1 MGAVWGKMVETTNKK
16 HQLEEKRISH
26 ALMASFVVLTIQYFV
41 LVSLN
46 LMGTPLGA
54 RVQLMSK
61 ALVGIVFLYAF
72 PIVLKRSLK
81 RFLVIYWGAASLFM
95 MHYFVFPQNQ
105 AQMQSLFI
113 DIFFISMPAFIYSM
127 AISDLSIFKRSMQQ
141 AAHIV
146 MIFGTLTAIYSFTGR
161 ASVGTYSMSL
171 SYYML
176 LPALIYIDRLID
188 KFSFK
193 RLFLVLVSL
202 VVILSLGAR
211 GPLMC
216 IGVFFLLK
224 IMKPNAKWTKLRV
237 MGFGSLIAG
246 LVGGVVFFNEILLLL
261 DNLFRS
267 FGISSRTLSLF
278 MRGSIHLSGR
288 DRLYELVVPEILDSP
303 FIGIGIAG
311 DYRIIGN
318 YVHNFFLEVLG
329 NFGIIVGGIGII
341 MLLIWVFRLLF
352 RSNKQVFGLISIWFS
367 LGFVH
372 LMVSSSYLVDIKFW
386 IFLGLVVNLSLGTG
400 RKGYKNEQQYS
411 AIS

>member
-1 MGAVWGKMVETTNKK
+1 MVETTDQKY
-16 HQLEEKRISH
+16 QREEKRISN
-26 ALMASFVVLTIQYFV
+26 ALMASFVVLAIQYFV

-46 LMGTPLGA
+46 LMGTPMGA

-81 RFLVIYWGAASLFM
+81 RFLVIYWGAALLFVV
-95 MHYFVFPQNQ
+95 HYFVFPQNQ
-105 AQMQSLFI
+105 AHMQSLFL
-113 DIFFISMPAFIYSM
+113 DIFLISMPAFTYSM
-127 AISDLSIFKRSMQQ
+127 AISDFDIFKRSMRH

-146 MIFGTLTAIYSFTGR
+146 MVFGTLTAAYSFTGR
-161 ASVGTYSMSL
+161 ASVGEYSMSL

-176 LPALIYIDRLID
+176 LPALIYLDRLID
-188 KFSFK
+188 NFCFK
-193 RLFLVLVSL
+193 RLFLVVVSL

-211 GPLMC
+211 GPVMC

-224 IMKPNAKWTKLRV
+224 IMKPHAKWTKLRV
-237 MGFGSLIAG
+237 FGFGSLIAG
-246 LVGGVVFFNEILLLL
+246 LVGGVVFFYEILLLL
-261 DNLFRS
+261 DNLLRS
-267 FGISSRTLSLF
+267 LGISSRTLRLF
-278 MRGSIHLSGR
+278 MQGSVHLSGR
-288 DRLYELVVPEILDSP
+288 ERLYQLVVPEILDSP

-318 YVHNFFLEVLG
+318 YVHNIFIEVLG
-329 NFGIIVGGIGII
+329 NFGVIVGGIFI
-341 MLLIWVFRLLF
+341 MVFLTWVLRLLLK
-352 RSNKQVFGLISIWFS
+352 SNTQVFGLVSLWLS

-372 LMVSSSYLVDIKFW
+372 LMVSGSYLVDIQFW

-400 RKGYKNEQQYS
+400 RKGYKNEQQQS